1 MRKVAFVQGLNTDG
15 QGTSKSRWSA
25 IEIEGV
31 IMALKFC
38 FKDQKLNQVLA
49 KSDLARFMEDEIQKI
64 PAFSTGDFQVCVY
77 HVDNQSTDD
86 FTLMC
91 RNANDGPVPG
101 TPKYGDFQLDWGNLK
116 DLNLSDLAAMPP
128 DIKPFLDFL
137 ESVNAGLNRRPDL
150 KRFLRDVCLPE
161 LGRQYYYFDIETVRR
176 LIQVAEVVFTP
187 ETLKRYMVEMEEG
200 GFVFDAG
207 RGWYSV
213 MAAPF
218 TLNTD
223 PVQGIGATLEQ
234 QFPFLEF
241 SCWSTAQINGYM
253 HHLLAKF
260 VTFIYVDKDLM
271 SGVFDFLRD
280 RRDMNVYLNP
290 STRKE
295 REDFRMTEQTVVIR
309 PAVTR
314 SPGDGHFAPIE
325 KILVDLAV
333 EVEKL
338 PLMGNHEFTQ
348 MACRVATETRI
359 SMGALLHYASR
370 RNIEE
375 SKVFGAENHLT
386 PK

>member
-1 MRKVAFVQGLNTDG
+1 MP
-15 QGTSKSRWSA
+15 
-25 IEIEGV
+25 I
-31 IMALKFC
+31 KFC
-38 FKDQKLNQVLA
+38 FADQKLSQKLA
-49 KSDLARFMEDEIQKI
+49 QSALARFMEGKIRKI
-64 PAFSTGDFQVCVY
+64 PALRTGSFLVCVY
-77 HVDNQSTDD
+77 HLDNQSTDD

-91 RNANDGPVPG
+91 RNANGGPAPG
-101 TPKYGDFQLDWGNLK
+101 TPKYGDFKLDWGV
-116 DLNLSDLAAMPP
+116 LNGLTLSDLAARPP
-128 DIKPFLDFL
+128 EIEPFFDFL
-137 ESVNAGLNRRPDL
+137 ESVEEGLNRGADL
-150 KRFLRDVCLPE
+150 KSFLRDVCLPE
-161 LGRQYYYFDIETVRR
+161 LGRQYSYFDIEAVRQ
-176 LIQVAEVVFTP
+176 LLQMAEVVFTP

-213 MAAPF
+213 IAATF
-218 TLNTD
+218 TLNTG
-223 PVQGIGATLEQ
+223 PVQDIGAMLEQ

-271 SGVFDFLRD
+271 SGVFEFLRD

-309 PAVTR
+309 PTVTR
-314 SPGDGHFAPIE
+314 SPGNGYFAPIE

-348 MACRVATETRI
+348 MACRVATEARI

-370 RNIEE
+370 RNMEA
-375 SKVFGAENHLT
+375 SKVFGAENQLM